1 MEKHKPLHSAVTAF
15 LYLLTLVTL
24 GFTAFAI
31 GDILFSLITKY
42 VPDPL
47 LDNTAWAYRDLKFSI
62 ASLIITAPLFIVLAN
77 YIQKYI
83 KSERISLESQVRKW
97 LGFATIFIASCV
109 IIGVLIGIIVNYL
122 DGNLSLRMFLELTVV
137 LAISTMVLLYNIF
150 DIRRDEV
157 PTQNILRIVF
167 NCVVI
172 PLSII
177 SLVIAFFLVE
187 SPTQARYR
195 RIDEKTLNTMSQI
208 KSGMENY
215 YYTDKNLPN
224 DLDTLKNQ
232 SDKYYIY
239 VEDFTTID
247 KDHVITY
254 ERLEANRYT
263 MCADFLLS
271 TEQIKEV
278 SADVYLMEMFPHN
291 AGNNCFTYELS
302 ADPNGYSISERK

>member
-1 MEKHKPLHSAVTAF
+1 MTNNKPLHSAVIAF

-97 LGFATIFIASCV
+97 LSFVTIFIASCI

-122 DGNLSLRMFLELTVV
+122 DGNLSLRMFLELVVV
-137 LAISTMVLLYNIF
+137 LAISTMILLYNIF
-150 DIRRDEV
+150 DIRRQDV
-157 PTQNILRIVF
+157 PKKNILRMVF
-167 NCVVI
+167 NWVVI

-187 SPTQARYR
+187 SPTQARSR
-195 RIDEKTLNTMSQI
+195 RVDEKTMNTMSQI
-208 KSGMENY
+208 KSGLENY
-215 YYTDKNLPN
+215 YYNDKNLPN

-232 SDKYYIY
+232 GDKYYIY
-239 VEDFTTID
+239 AEDFSTID
-247 KDHVITY
+247 KDHVISY

-271 TEQIKEV
+271 SEQIKEITYDTYM
-278 SADVYLMEMFPHN
+278 AEMFPHN
-291 AGNNCFTYELS
+291 AGNNCFTYELK
-302 ADPNGYSISERK
+302 ADPNGYTISERK

>member
-1 MEKHKPLHSAVTAF
+1 MTNSKPLHSAVTAF
-15 LYLLTLVTL
+15 LYLLSLVTL

-97 LGFATIFIASCV
+97 LSFVTIFIASCV

-122 DGNLSLRMFLELTVV
+122 DGNLSLRMFLELAVV
-137 LAISTMVLLYNIF
+137 LAISTMILLYNIF
-150 DIRRDEV
+150 DIRRQDV
-157 PTQNILRIVF
+157 PKKNVLRLVF
-167 NCVVI
+167 NSVVI
-172 PLSII
+172 PLAVI
-177 SLVIAFFLVE
+177 SLIIAFFLVE
-187 SPTQARYR
+187 SPTQARSR
-195 RIDEKTLNTMSQI
+195 RIDEKTMDTMSQI
-208 KSGMENY
+208 KSVMENY
-215 YYTDKNLPN
+215 YFNNKNLPN

-232 SDKYYIY
+232 GDKYYIY
-239 VEDFTTID
+239 AEDFNTID
-247 KDHVITY
+247 KDHSITY
-254 ERLEANRYT
+254 ERLENNRYK

-271 TEQIKEV
+271 SEQIKNV
-278 SADVYLMEMFPHN
+278 SYNTYTLEMFPHN
-291 AGNNCFTYELS
+291 AGNNCFTYELK
-302 ADPNGYSISERK
+302 ADPNGYTISERK

>member
-1 MEKHKPLHSAVTAF
+1 MTNNKPLHAAVTAF

-24 GFTAFAI
+24 GFTVFAI

-47 LDNTAWAYRDLKFSI
+47 LDNTALAYRDLKFSI

-97 LGFATIFIASCV
+97 LSFATIFIASCV

-122 DGNLSLRMFLELTVV
+122 DGNLSLRMFFELVVV
-137 LAISTMVLLYNIF
+137 LALSTMVLLYNIF
-150 DIRRDEV
+150 DIRRQNV
-157 PTQNILRIVF
+157 PKKNILQMVF
-167 NCVVI
+167 NLVVI
-172 PLSII
+172 PLTVI
-177 SLVIAFFLVE
+177 SLIIAFFLVE
-187 SPTQARYR
+187 SPTQARFR
-195 RIDEKTLNTMSQI
+195 RIDEKTMNTMSQI
-208 KSGMENY
+208 KSGLENY
-215 YYTDKNLPN
+215 YYNEKNLPN

-239 VEDFTTID
+239 IEDFNTID
-247 KDHVITY
+247 KDHFITY
-254 ERLEANRYT
+254 ERLAGNRYV

-271 TEQIKEV
+271 SEQMKEV
-278 SADVYLMEMFPHN
+278 TYNTYYAELFPHN
-291 AGNNCFTYELS
+291 VGNNCFTYELK
-302 ADPNGYSISERK
+302 ADPSGYPISERK